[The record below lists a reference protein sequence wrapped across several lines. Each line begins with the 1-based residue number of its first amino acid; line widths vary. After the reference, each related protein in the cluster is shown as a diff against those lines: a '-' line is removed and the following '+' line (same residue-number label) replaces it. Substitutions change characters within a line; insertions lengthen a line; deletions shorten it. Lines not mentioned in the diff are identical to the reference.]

1 MRLGRKREGAVA
13 GKLLITGAAG
23 QLGQALVQAGA
34 RQGWEVVATDLPELN
49 ITDPQLVQGELSRQR
64 PEVVI
69 NAAAATRVD
78 DLESD
83 PDGALRV
90 NALGPRNLAVACRR
104 LGIKLIHL
112 STDYVFDGTKP
123 GPYVEWDA
131 TSPLSVYG
139 RSKLLGEEWVRQ
151 QCPDHFIVRTAWLYG
166 MPGPNFVTAILAR
179 GRHLA
184 PDGELKVVDDQ
195 RGTPTSALALAP
207 QLLALAAT
215 EAFGTYHATCQGET
229 TWFEFAGLIL
239 KTAGIT
245 VRVTPCT
252 TAEFPRPAPRPAN
265 SVLEN
270 RLLKVAG
277 LDLHA
282 RLAGSLPAVLGS
294 IWGPTMSWV
303 LVTGGAG
310 FIGANFLYCLRRQQ
324 PEAHIINL
332 DLLTYAGN
340 PENLVGFEGDA
351 RYILVRGD
359 VADRELVQ
367 DLFSRYPITK
377 VVHFAAESHVDRSI
391 LDPGVF
397 VRTNVVGTFTLLE
410 AARQAWKDRAGP
422 EAPRFLH
429 VSTDEVYGSLGP
441 DDPPVTETAPVRP
454 PESVRRVQ
462 GQRRLSGA
470 GLFSHL
476 PVAGAH
482 HQLFQQLRPLPVSGK
497 ADPFQPQPGPGR

>member
-1 MRLGRKREGAVA
+1 VA

-49 ITDPQLVQGELSRQR
+49 ITDPRVVQAVLSRQR

-90 NALGPRNLAVACRR
+90 NAAGPRNLAVACRR
-104 LGIKLIHL
+104 LGAKLIHL
-112 STDYVFDGTKP
+112 STDYVFDGAKP

-179 GRHLA
+179 GRQLE
-184 PDGELKVVDDQ
+184 PDGELKVVYDQ

-229 TWFEFAGLIL
+229 TWFEFAALIL
-239 KTAGIT
+239 KTAGIA

-270 RLLKVAG
+270 RLLNVAG
-277 LDLHA
+277 LDLM
-282 RLAGSLPAVLGS
+282 PA
-294 IWGPTMSWV
+294 W
-303 LVTGGAG
+303 
-310 FIGANFLYCLRRQQ
+310 
-324 PEAHIINL
+324 
-332 DLLTYAGN
+332 
-340 PENLVGFEGDA
+340 
-351 RYILVRGD
+351 
-359 VADRELVQ
+359 
-367 DLFSRYPITK
+367 
-377 VVHFAAESHVDRSI
+377 
-391 LDPGVF
+391 
-397 VRTNVVGTFTLLE
+397 
-410 AARQAWKDRAGP
+410 
-422 EAPRFLH
+422 
-429 VSTDEVYGSLGP
+429 
-441 DDPPVTETAPVRP
+441 ETAYQQFWEVHG
-454 PESVRRVQ
+454 E
-462 GQRRLSGA
+462 
-470 GLFSHL
+470 
-476 PVAGAH
+476 
-482 HQLFQQLRPLPVSGK
+482 QL
-497 ADPFQPQPGPGR
+497 